1 MGVLTV
7 TMFRQLIA
15 VVFLGGLVQA
25 SRDPIDDLL
34 CNVCLD
40 VVTDLDEWLTSDAT
54 EGEIIHFMESLCTA
68 LGAILQDL
76 EDICIDLME
85 SELPAI
91 IEGLV
96 EDNLDPATVCYNI
109 YACDAKP
116 TEAPASSTTPGPL
129 PSTTPG
135 VETTTA
141 WEETTTAWEETTT
154 AWEETTTPTLKKF
167 LRLV

>member
-76 EDICIDLME
+76 EDICIDMME
-85 SELPAI
+85 TELPAI

-116 TEAPASSTTPGPL
+116 TTPPATSTTPG
-129 PSTTPG
+129 
-135 VETTTA
+135 
-141 WEETTTAWEETTT
+141 EETTTAWEETTT
-154 AWEETTTPTLKKF
+154 EWEETTTPALKKF

>member
-7 TMFRQLIA
+7 TMFIQLIA
-15 VVFLGGLVQA
+15 VVCLGGLVQA

-116 TEAPASSTTPGPL
+116 TEAPA
-129 PSTTPG
+129 PSTTPA

-154 AWEETTTPTLKKF
+154 AWEETTTAW
-167 LRLV
+167 

>member
-1 MGVLTV
+1 
-7 TMFRQLIA
+7 MFRQLIA
-15 VVFLGGLVQA
+15 VLCLGGLVQA

-76 EDICIDLME
+76 EDICIDMME
-85 SELPAI
+85 TELPAI

-116 TEAPASSTTPGPL
+116 T
-129 PSTTPG
+129 TPG

-154 AWEETTTPTLKKF
+154 AWEETTTAWEETTTP
-167 LRLV
+167 

>member
-1 MGVLTV
+1 MGILTV

-15 VVFLGGLVQA
+15 VVCLGGLVQA

-85 SELPAI
+85 TELPAI

-116 TEAPASSTTPGPL
+116 TTPPAT
-129 PSTTPG
+129 STTPG
-135 VETTTA
+135 VDTTTP
-141 WEETTTAWEETTT
+141 EEETTT
-154 AWEETTTPTLKKF
+154 AWEETTTPALKKF
-167 LRLV
+167 LR

>member
-1 MGVLTV
+1 MGILIV

-15 VVFLGGLVQA
+15 VLFLGGLVQA

-85 SELPAI
+85 TELPAI

-116 TEAPASSTTPGPL
+116 TTPPA
-129 PSTTPG
+129 PSTTPEE
-135 VETTTA
+135 ETTTA

-154 AWEETTTPTLKKF
+154 AWEET
-167 LRLV
+167 

>member
-1 MGVLTV
+1 
-7 TMFRQLIA
+7 MFRQLIA
-15 VVFLGGLVQA
+15 VLCLGGLVQA

-76 EDICIDLME
+76 EDICIDMME
-85 SELPAI
+85 TELPAI

-109 YACDAKP
+109 YASDAKP
-116 TEAPASSTTPGPL
+116 TTPPAT
-129 PSTTPG
+129 STTPG

-141 WEETTTAWEETTT
+141 V
-154 AWEETTTPTLKKF
+154 LKKF

>member
-1 MGVLTV
+1 
-7 TMFRQLIA
+7 MFRQLIA
-15 VVFLGGLVQA
+15 VLCLGALVQA
-25 SRDPIDDLL
+25 SRDLIDDLL

-116 TEAPASSTTPGPL
+116 TEAPAT
-129 PSTTPG
+129 STTPG

-154 AWEETTTPTLKKF
+154 AWEETTTP
-167 LRLV
+167 

>member
-116 TEAPASSTTPGPL
+116 TEVPAT
-129 PSTTPG
+129 STTPG

-154 AWEETTTPTLKKF
+154 AWEETTTTAWEETTTA
-167 LRLV
+167 

>member
-1 MGVLTV
+1 
-7 TMFRQLIA
+7 MFRQLIA
-15 VVFLGGLVQA
+15 VLFLGGLVQA

-76 EDICIDLME
+76 EDICIDMME
-85 SELPAI
+85 TELPAI

-116 TEAPASSTTPGPL
+116 TTPPA
-129 PSTTPG
+129 PSTTPE

-141 WEETTTAWEETTT
+141 WEETTTAWEETSTTPEVETTT
-154 AWEETTTPTLKKF
+154 AWEETTTPWE
-167 LRLV
+167 

>member
-1 MGVLTV
+1 
-7 TMFRQLIA
+7 MFRQLIA

-76 EDICIDLME
+76 EDICIDMME
-85 SELPAI
+85 TKLPAI

-116 TEAPASSTTPGPL
+116 TTPPA
-129 PSTTPG
+129 PSTTPE

-154 AWEETTTPTLKKF
+154 AVLKKF

>member
-1 MGVLTV
+1 MGILTV

-15 VVFLGGLVQA
+15 LVCLGGLVQA

-116 TEAPASSTTPGPL
+116 TTPPA
-129 PSTTPG
+129 PSTTP
-135 VETTTA
+135 A

-154 AWEETTTPTLKKF
+154 EWEETTTPALKKF
-167 LRLV
+167 LRL